1 MPVEYDF
8 QKYKPLIKEYVRALR
23 PVCDSGGNF
32 QCLNPAHDDGTMPS
46 QWSMCWGKQPN
57 TLHCY
62 GCGTGGHDWDI
73 YDLVGAIEGITEKGA
88 QYRRVAEIA
97 GDVVGSAEKWV
108 CPPSPAPEPEFVPAT
123 EAIEKV
129 YQWLKEIR
137 PKYVHQIDAFSA
149 FRGHSAEWGKRL
161 AWWPGLRV
169 ARESLPEETLVSS
182 GMVDP
187 AKPSDKAAFN
197 AEGAIVKLGRGF
209 KLHYAGRPEEDGHI
223 PTVKRGSRGCHTFPF
238 PALPEGDTVVLV
250 EGELDAVSGRMAG
263 IPAVSIGG
271 TNGLGTD
278 RIMGIGGYNRIVLCF
293 DNDIAGYR
301 AIPVN
306 VKKIRDSG
314 YAGSILSVDWSRPEC
329 TGEKDIDDMVK
340 HGKSAVVV
348 KMIEEAKEVEDGGIR
363 DRGKVEAEQARGAG
377 DCYTRKEHDG
387 SRENAGT
394 ANHGND
400 QRHESP
406 DRGNAGNAEEG
417 GVNGC
422 GRGMDRRDQTQ
433 NSTQGKTDRETQGNL
448 DANTG
453 TGKQEERNAEEGGVP
468 TPSDNEGGPRPTKE
482 RSEHTSI
489 SIAADLHDEDGRI
502 TPADIPFQFLGFDE
516 GAYYFMPKQQNVAK
530 RVGCTE
536 TAIKQMIYDLAPE
549 SWWLTYFYKTNKEGM
564 EYVDTTA
571 AIEWLRTCSTRKGM
585 FNNEKLLGTGVYK
598 DTDGAI
604 VNTGYALITP
614 SGSVS
619 RFNEY
624 EGKLTFVRSPVEL
637 VVTGTP
643 WTVEDGRTFYQK
655 LKTFGFDQPLSYY
668 AVAGWCALAPFAS
681 FLFRRPHIWITAKR
695 GMGKTFLIDNLI
707 SPVLGEEYV
716 FYTDG
721 STEAGIRQSLYRDN
735 RPVILD
741 EFEANK
747 KYDIDSLERILELS
761 RSAYGGKKKVKGSQS
776 QKAVSFTLKVMFCF
790 ASINVNISN
799 DADRSRI
806 AVCRM
811 TESNGRMG
819 MIDNPDG
826 LRARIF
832 LRLNEV
838 NDSIRALH
846 KHMEDLGYEDRT
858 ADTYSPL
865 LVGLWMI
872 LSDVRFPATDA
883 DVAGLS
889 ADDKRLYDHILASL
903 PQTAQTEEKRPDEER
918 ILEEIF
924 QTRLKLEGGS
934 EKTVAELLTTV
945 DDMKRMVY
953 DDVVQRYG
961 IKRDTGRDGIEYLAV
976 VHDSKELKAMLKDT
990 PFGSSYKEVLKRNS
1004 AYMETRQIH
1013 VAKQQMSCI
1022 VLRWKDIEERY
1033 FKEKEETDIV
1043 PF

>member
-1 MPVEYDF
+1 MSEYDF
-8 QKYKPLIKEYVRALR
+8 QKYKPLIREYVKALR
-23 PVCDSGGNF
+23 PISDGGGNF
-32 QCLNPAHDDGTMPS
+32 QCLNPTHDDGTMPS
-46 QWSMCWGKQPN
+46 QWSMGWGKQPN

-97 GDVVGSAEKWV
+97 GDVVGAASAWV
-108 CPPSPAPEPEFVPAT
+108 CPPSIAPEPEFVPDSESI
-123 EAIEKV
+123 EAV
-129 YQWLKEIR
+129 YQWMREVRGQYI
-137 PKYVHQIDAFSA
+137 PQIDAFSS

-161 AWWPGLRV
+161 AWWPGLDV
-169 ARESLPEETLVSS
+169 ARRDLSEETLIAAGLIDPSKQTAAWNAS
-182 GMVDP
+182 GAVVR
-187 AKPSDKAAFN
+187 
-197 AEGAIVKLGRGF
+197 IGRGF
-209 KLHYAGRPEEDGHI
+209 KLHYAGRPEADGHV
-223 PTVKRGSRGCHTFPF
+223 PTIKRGSRGCHTFPF
-238 PALPEGDTVVLV
+238 PALPDGDTVVLV
-250 EGELDAVSGRMAG
+250 EGELDAVSGRTAG

-271 TNGLGTD
+271 TNGMTADDAKTL
-278 RIMGIGGYNRIVLCF
+278 
-293 DNDIAGYR
+293 AGYR
-301 AIPVN
+301 VILALDNDEPGRKAVQ
-306 VKKIRDSG
+306 KLAHYFPSC
-314 YAGSILSVDWSRPEC
+314 LSVDWSRPEC

-340 HGKSAVVV
+340 HGKSAVIV
-348 KMIEEAKEVEDGGIR
+348 KMIEEAKEVEIERPAEHQTVDASAMGGN
-363 DRGKVEAEQARGAG
+363 GVSVSTGNGARETGL
-377 DCYTRKEHDG
+377 
-387 SRENAGT
+387 N
-394 ANHGND
+394 
-400 QRHESP
+400 
-406 DRGNAGNAEEG
+406 RGNQGSSGNA
-417 GVNGC
+417 
-422 GRGMDRRDQTQ
+422 QT
-433 NSTQGKTDRETQGNL
+433 TRP
-448 DANTG
+448 
-453 TGKQEERNAEEGGVP
+453 VP
-468 TPSDNEGGPRPTKE
+468 VDGASDPL
-482 RSEHTSI
+482 S
-489 SIAADLHDEDGRI
+489 LHDEDGRI

-536 TAIKQMIYDLAPE
+536 TAMKQMIYDLAPE

-624 EGKLTFVRSPVEL
+624 AGKLTFVRSPVEL

-668 AVAGWCALAPFAS
+668 AIAGWCALAPFAS

-846 KHMEDLGYEDRT
+846 KRMEDLGYEDRT

-865 LVGLWMI
+865 LVGLWMT
-872 LSDVRFPATDA
+872 LSDAVFPATDA
-883 DVAGLS
+883 DVDALS
-889 ADDKRLYDHILASL
+889 SDDRRLYDHILASL

-918 ILEEIF
+918 ILEEVF
-924 QTRLKLEGGS
+924 QTRLRLEGGA
-934 EKTVAELLTTV
+934 EKTVAEMLTTL
-945 DDMKRMVY
+945 DAMQKLAY
-953 DDVVQRYG
+953 DDEVQRFG
-961 IKRDTGRDGIEYLAV
+961 LKRGRDRDGIEFLAV
-976 VHDSKELKAMLKDT
+976 VHDSKELKSMLKET
-990 PFGSSYKEVLKRNS
+990 PFGGSYKEVLKRNS
-1004 AYMETRQIH
+1004 AYMDTRQIH

-1022 VLRWKDIEERY
+1022 VLRWKDIEDRY
-1033 FKEKEETDIV
+1033 FKEREEADVV